1 MTETQRRQPRA
12 KGRRFGRAKSGN
24 QRAATSKVKLR
35 RGTVGDE
42 QPLIARLGAYVQHH
56 RSSAKE
62 ALLRLVVT
70 PEQTLPTCL
79 VIAIALALPALLYL
93 GLVNME
99 RQVERWQAPAQLSVF
114 LHKRAQEPAISAL
127 TKQID
132 QYEQVLEWQLITPDQ
147 ALQDFQSAS
156 GFGDVLASLDEN
168 PLPPVLVVTPAP
180 LSVDQLAQLQ
190 SQLEQETVV
199 DSVLLDL
206 EWVSRLQQLVALIER
221 VVTALGGLLA
231 VGVIL
236 IVGNVI
242 RLAISHRKDEIVIA
256 KLVGASDG
264 FVRRPFLYTGL
275 WYGCSG
281 GLMAVLLVVTAQLWL
296 AGPIARLAVS
306 YGSQFQFSGLGI
318 SGSLALVLA
327 AAVLGSLG
335 AWLSVSRHLAA
346 IKPS

>member
-1 MTETQRRQPRA
+1 M
-12 KGRRFGRAKSGN
+12 
-24 QRAATSKVKLR
+24 
-35 RGTVGDE
+35 RG
-42 QPLIARLGAYVQHH
+42 LA
-56 RSSAKE
+56 
-62 ALLRLVVT
+62 
-70 PEQTLPTCL
+70 
-79 VIAIALALPALLYL
+79 ALA
-93 GLVNME
+93 
-99 RQVERWQAPAQLSVF
+99 
-114 LHKRAQEPAISAL
+114 
-127 TKQID
+127 
-132 QYEQVLEWQLITPDQ
+132 
-147 ALQDFQSAS
+147 
-156 GFGDVLASLDEN
+156 
-168 PLPPVLVVTPAP
+168 
-180 LSVDQLAQLQ
+180 
-190 SQLEQETVV
+190 
-199 DSVLLDL
+199 
-206 EWVSRLQQLVALIER
+206 
-221 VVTALGGLLA
+221 LLA

-296 AGPIARLAVS
+296 AGPIARLAAS